1 MLLAPVGGPVNAPPA
16 ESLRLVL
23 CDDQRILVEAL
34 AAALQGRGHQVLSV
48 ATDPAAGVAAVAAH
62 DPDICILDVHFPEE
76 DSGLEAAQLIRQR
89 HPRTKVL
96 MLSGVADRQTLAE
109 AVEIGVA
116 GLIPKDQSVDE
127 IAKALWVV
135 AAGGAVFGR
144 GLPRRAPSPGM
155 TKPQVSYP
163 FDALAPREK
172 EVLARIVEGQS
183 TKEMA
188 RGMSISNGTVRMYV
202 RNVLAALG
210 AHSRLEVAA
219 IARREG
225 LLNRLPVRGARLTQ
239 AG

>member
-1 MLLAPVGGPVNAPPA
+1 VNAPPA
-16 ESLRLVL
+16 GSLRLVL
-23 CDDQRILVEAL
+23 CDDHQILAQAL
-34 AAALQGRGHQVLSV
+34 AAALQARGHQVLSV
-48 ATDPAAGVAAVAAH
+48 TTDPAAGVAAVAAY
-62 DPDICILDVHFPEE
+62 DPDICLLDVHFPGQ
-76 DSGLEAAQLIRQR
+76 DSGLKAARLIRQH

-96 MLSGVADRQTLAE
+96 MLSGIADSRTLAE

-116 GLIPKDQSVDE
+116 GLIPKDRGVDDIAEALQS
-127 IAKALWVV
+127 V

-144 GLPRRAPSPGM
+144 RPPHSVLSPGT
-155 TKPQVSYP
+155 TKPLSGAR

-183 TKEMA
+183 TKQMA
-188 RGMSISNGTVRMYV
+188 RAMSISSGTVRMYV

-225 LLNRLPVRGARLTQ
+225 MLNRLQ
-239 AG
+239 AGGVNLTRAG

>member
-1 MLLAPVGGPVNAPPA
+1 VNAPLTEA
-16 ESLRLVL
+16 LRLVL

-155 TKPQVSYP
+155 TKPQVSDP

-225 LLNRLPVRGARLTQ
+225 MLNRLPAGGARLTQ